1 MKMTVYFDGAFWAA
15 LIEYVDIKG
24 QYKAFRYV
32 FGKEPKD
39 EDILTFIY
47 RDLGKWQSRCAH
59 IDTHIEAG
67 SSALSPK
74 KSNPKRIQREIN
86 RAKKKPI
93 TSTKAQMAMQEI
105 HDSLKKSVV
114 LKTNRNVKRPKNSGI
129 GKSRKSAVKR
139 RKDTDVSW
147 IKDRNISSGLLSI

>member
-15 LIEYVDIKG
+15 LVEYVDIKG

-105 HDSLKKSVV
+105 HDSLKKERRSQNKQEREAAKE
-114 LKTNRNVKRPKNSGI
+114 LRYRQKQE
-129 GKSRKSAVKR
+129 KR
-139 RKDTDVSW
+139 RQK
-147 IKDRNISSGLLSI
+147 KKGH

>member
-15 LIEYVDIKG
+15 LVEYVDIKG

-47 RDLGKWQSRCAH
+47 RDLGKWQSKYAH

-67 SSALSPK
+67 SLTLSPK
-74 KSNPKRIQREIN
+74 KSNPKRMQREIN

-105 HDSLKKSVV
+105 HDSLKKERRSQNKQEREAAKE
-114 LKTNRNVKRPKNSGI
+114 LRYRQKQE
-129 GKSRKSAVKR
+129 KR
-139 RKDTDVSW
+139 RQK
-147 IKDRNISSGLLSI
+147 KKGH

>member
-15 LIEYVDIKG
+15 LVEYVDTKG

-105 HDSLKKSVV
+105 HDSLKKERRSQNKQEREAAKE
-114 LKTNRNVKRPKNSGI
+114 LRYRQKQE
-129 GKSRKSAVKR
+129 KR
-139 RKDTDVSW
+139 RQK
-147 IKDRNISSGLLSI
+147 KKGH

>member
-15 LIEYVDIKG
+15 LIEYADVKG

-39 EDILTFIY
+39 EDILAFIY
-47 RDLGKWQSRCAH
+47 RDLGKWQSRYDH
-59 IDTHIEAG
+59 INTHVSAD

-74 KSNPKRIQREIN
+74 KSNPKRMQREMN
-86 RAKKKPI
+86 KAKRKPV

-105 HDSLKKSVV
+105 HDSLKKERRLQS
-114 LKTNRNVKRPKNSGI
+114 KEERDAAKAFKYQQ
-129 GKSRKSAVKR
+129 KQEKR
-139 RKDTDVSW
+139 RQK
-147 IKDRNISSGLLSI
+147 KKGH